1 MYLICSSFSLIL
13 NLIIVNIMDTSDFF
27 LEGEQMHKKAYA
39 PIVPNLIQRV
49 TTEQLLEQEHLDK
62 LNTTTET

>member
-1 MYLICSSFSLIL
+1 
-13 NLIIVNIMDTSDFF
+13 MDTSDFF

-49 TTEQLLEQEHLDK
+49 ATERLFDQEHLDK
-62 LNTTTET
+62 LNTTTQT